1 MVRALAQLST
11 GLLTIL
17 ATSAVLLLADLD
29 GRRGSEAGAAWD
41 SAYPRIAVVQHAT
54 IDPLDEGI
62 RGVLWAL
69 EDRGFVDGENLEI
82 DFFNA
87 QGDVATS
94 NTIAKEVT
102 GKRYDVLV
110 TSSTISLQTVANA
123 NRFRDPPRRHVFG
136 LTANPFEAG
145 VGIDRDDPFAHPP
158 YMAGLG
164 SLPPVHEL
172 FALLREIRPTIE
184 RVGLVWNP
192 AEANSEAATRLAR
205 DAASELGL
213 VLIEGNAESSTAA
226 GEVAASVLARG
237 VDVLWI
243 STDIT
248 VSTAADVMIEAAR
261 RARVPVVTSLPGT
274 AQRGALID
282 LGSSFFDIGVEQG
295 RLVADVLEGRDAAS
309 IPILNWTPDTLHVNL
324 DALAGLRDAWRI
336 HESVLARAGVVIE
349 GGRVEERDVPLP
361 APPASLAWT
370 QPGGSDEAGGP
381 R

>member
-1 MVRALAQLST
+1 MIRILAQLST

-17 ATSAVLLLADLD
+17 AASAILLFADLD
-29 GRRGSEAGAAWD
+29 GRVGEQRLAGAT
-41 SAYPRIAVVQHAT
+41 SRRPHIAIVQHAT
-54 IDPLDEGI
+54 IDPLDEGV
-62 RGVLWAL
+62 RGVLEAL
-69 EDRGFVDGENLEI
+69 KERGFVEGETI
-82 DFFNA
+82 DIDAFNA

-102 GKRYDVLV
+102 AKNYDVIV

-123 NRFRDPPRRHVFG
+123 NRFRDPPRLHIFG
-136 LTANPFEAG
+136 LTSNPFEAG
-145 VGIDRDDPFAHPP
+145 VGVDAEDPFLHPP

-164 SLPPVHEL
+164 SLPPVNEL
-172 FALLREIRPTIE
+172 FELLKQIHPELD

-205 DAASELGL
+205 DAAARLGL
-213 VLIEGNAESSTAA
+213 TLIDGNAESSTAA

-248 VSTAADVMIEAAR
+248 VSTASDVMIEAAR

-274 AQRGALID
+274 AERGALID
-282 LGSSFFDIGVEQG
+282 LGSSFFEIGVEQG
-295 RLVADVLEGRDAAS
+295 RLVADVLEGRSPAS
-309 IPILNWTPDTLHVNL
+309 IPVLNWTPVSLHVNL
-324 DALAGLRDAWRI
+324 DALEGLRDDWNFPADL
-336 HESVLARAGVVIE
+336 VARAATVIDNR
-349 GGRVEERDVPLP
+349 RVERRDVPLP
-361 APPASLAWT
+361 DPPAELAWDRSAR
-370 QPGGSDEAGGP
+370 QEGGAS

>member
-1 MVRALAQLST
+1 MARTLAQLST

-17 ATSAVLLLADLD
+17 AASAVLLLADLD
-29 GRRGSEAGAAWD
+29 GRIGKQEAARSGS
-41 SAYPRIAVVQHAT
+41 SRPKIAIVQHAT
-54 IDPLDEGI
+54 IDPLDEGV
-62 RGVLWAL
+62 RGVLSAL
-69 EDRGFVDGENLEI
+69 KSRGFVDGETIDI

-102 GKRYDVLV
+102 GKSYDVVV

-123 NRFRDPPRRHVFG
+123 NRFRDPPRQHVFG

-145 VGIDRDDPFAHPP
+145 VGVDAEDPFSHPP

-172 FALLREIRPTIE
+172 FALLKEIHPE
-184 RVGLVWNP
+184 LNRVGLVWNP

-205 DAASELGL
+205 DAATKLGIT
-213 VLIEGNAESSTAA
+213 LIDGNAESSTTA

-248 VSTAADVMIEAAR
+248 VSTASDVMIEAAR

-274 AQRGALID
+274 AERGALLD
-282 LGSSFFDIGVEQG
+282 LGSGFFEIGVEQG
-295 RLVADVLEGRDAAS
+295 RLVADVLEGRSPAS
-309 IPILNWTPDTLHVNL
+309 IPVLNWSPVSLHVNL
-324 DALAGLRDAWRI
+324 DALEGLRDAWDLPDDL
-336 HESVLARAGVVIE
+336 VARASTVIE
-349 GGRVEERDVPLP
+349 KQRTERRDVPLP
-361 APPASLAWT
+361 APPATLAWDRSEGRE
-370 QPGGSDEAGGP
+370 GGEA

>member
-1 MVRALAQLST
+1 MLRTLAQLST
-11 GLLTIL
+11 GIATIF
-17 ATSAVLLLADLD
+17 AASMALLLADLD
-29 GRRGSEAGAAWD
+29 ARNGGALAPEAGNGR
-41 SAYPRIAVVQHAT
+41 PRVAVVQHAT
-54 IDPLDEGI
+54 IDPLDEGV
-62 RGVLWAL
+62 RGVLAAL
-69 EDRGFVDGENLEI
+69 EARGFIDGETLSI

-102 GKRYDVLV
+102 GQPYAVIA

-145 VGIDRDDPFAHPP
+145 IGIDRDDPFLHPP
-158 YMAGLG
+158 YLAGLG

-172 FALLREIRPTIE
+172 FVLLREIRPSLE

-205 DAASELGL
+205 EAAAELGL
-213 VLIEGNAESSTAA
+213 RLVEGNAESSTAA

-261 RARVPVVTSLPGT
+261 RAGVPVVTSLPGT
-274 AQRGALID
+274 AERGALLD
-282 LGSSFFDIGVEQG
+282 LGSSFFDIGVVQG
-295 RLVADVLEGRDAAS
+295 GLVADVLEGRSLAS
-309 IPILNWTPDTLHVNL
+309 VPILNWTPDALHLNL
-324 DALAGLRDAWRI
+324 DALSGLRARWQI
-336 HESVLARAGVVIE
+336 PASVIERASVVIE
-349 GGRVEERDVPLP
+349 GARVEKRDVPLP
-361 APPASLAWT
+361 SPPAALSWT
-370 QPGGSDEAGGP
+370 RSEVVDVGGA

>member
-1 MVRALAQLST
+1 MVRSLVQLST
-11 GLLTIL
+11 GILTIL
-17 ATSAVLLLADLD
+17 AASAVLLLADLD
-29 GRRGSEAGAAWD
+29 GRKQSRADAADGD
-41 SAYPRIAVVQHAT
+41 SRPRLALVQHAT
-54 IDPLDEGI
+54 IDPLDEGV

-69 EDRGFVDGENLEI
+69 KDRGFIDGETVTI

-102 GKRYDVLV
+102 GKGYDVIV

-136 LTANPFEAG
+136 LTSNPFEAG
-145 VGIDRDDPFAHPP
+145 VGIGREDPFAHPP

-172 FALLREIRPTIE
+172 FELLKEVHPTIA

-205 DAASELGL
+205 AAAEEFELQL
-213 VLIEGNAESSTAA
+213 VEGNADSSTAA

-237 VDVLWI
+237 VDALWI

-248 VSTAADVMIEAAR
+248 VSTASDVMIEAAR
-261 RARVPVVTSLPGT
+261 RAGVPVVTSLPGT
-274 AQRGALID
+274 AKRGALID
-282 LGSSFFDIGVEQG
+282 LGSSFFDIGAVQG
-295 RLVADVLEGRDAAS
+295 QLVADVLEGRELAS
-309 IPILNWTPDTLHVNL
+309 VPILNWTPNTLHVNL
-324 DALAGLRDAWRI
+324 DALEGLRETWRI
-336 HESVLARAGVVIE
+336 PASVLAQASVVIDA
-349 GGRVEERDVPLP
+349 GRLEKREVPRP

-370 QPGGSDEAGGP
+370 RTEKAGGS

>member
-1 MVRALAQLST
+1 MMRTLVQLST

-17 ATSAVLLLADLD
+17 AASTVLLLADLD
-29 GRRGSEAGAAWD
+29 GRVGEQRRAGAD
-41 SAYPRIAVVQHAT
+41 SRRPHIAIVQHAT
-54 IDPLDEGI
+54 IDPLDEGV
-62 RGVLWAL
+62 RGVLAAL
-69 EDRGFVDGENLEI
+69 KERGFVEGETI
-82 DFFNA
+82 DIDAFNA

-102 GKRYDVLV
+102 AKNYDVIV

-123 NRFRDPPRRHVFG
+123 NRFGDPPRLHLFG
-136 LTANPFEAG
+136 LTSNPFEAG
-145 VGIDRDDPFAHPP
+145 VGVDAEDPFLHPP

-172 FALLREIRPTIE
+172 FDLLKEIHPE
-184 RVGLVWNP
+184 LDRVGLVWNP

-205 DAASELGL
+205 DAAARLGITL
-213 VLIEGNAESSTAA
+213 VDGNAESSTAA

-274 AQRGALID
+274 AERGALID
-282 LGSSFFDIGVEQG
+282 LGSSFFEIGVEQG
-295 RLVADVLEGRDAAS
+295 RLVADVLEGRSPAS
-309 IPILNWTPDTLHVNL
+309 IPVLNWTPDTLHINL
-324 DALAGLRDAWRI
+324 DALEGLRDPWVLPADL
-336 HESVLARAGVVIE
+336 LARASTVIE
-349 GGRVEERDVPLP
+349 NDRVDRRDVPLP
-361 APPASLAWT
+361 APPAALAWDRSAR
-370 QPGGSDEAGGP
+370 QEGGGSL
-381 R
+381 